1 MRARH
6 LTAALALA
14 ALAVPGVGA
23 AMVVVRHPVYVA
35 PHPVVVVAPAP
46 VYVAPAPVYVAPPP
60 QAAPPPP
67 PPLTTALPVN
77 STMWVLPSGC
87 LKIAMGGQPYY
98 QCGPNYLKPIQSD
111 KGTYYA
117 VVPPPQ

>member
-6 LTAALALA
+6 LTAALGLA
-14 ALAVPGVGA
+14 ALVAPGVGA

-35 PHPVVVVAPAP
+35 PRPVVVVAPAP
-46 VYVAPAPVYVAPPP
+46 VYVAPAPVYVAPAP
-60 QAAPPPP
+60 QPAPP

-87 LKIAMGGQPYY
+87 LKIAMGKQPYY

-111 KGTYYA
+111 QGLYYA